1 MTGAVCVIVAAHNAA
16 ATIGMA
22 ITSALA
28 QSEVK
33 EVIVVDDASTD
44 ATGTEALRAGG
55 NDPRLVLMRQDRNIG
70 PAAARNLAISRS
82 TSPYIAVLD
91 ADDHLLQGRFA
102 HLLARPDWDLTAD
115 NIAFVADTDSAGI
128 PLDESGHGR
137 AQTLDLASFV
147 RGNITGIG
155 PGRIELGFLKPLMRR
170 DFLVAHNLAYDP
182 GLRLGE
188 DYDLY
193 VRALQKGA
201 RFLMS
206 RRVGYVA
213 RVRENSLSR
222 QHGTADLRALL
233 DACDGHIAATAATA
247 PATLSALNA
256 HRRQLRARVLLR
268 VFLDRKAEAGIA
280 AALGFALGPPTN
292 LPPIAV
298 GVLADKIRA
307 IRGIRPVDVVG
318 HSLLPLI
325 D

>member
-1 MTGAVCVIVAAHNAA
+1 MTGAVGVIVAAHNAA

-28 QSEVK
+28 QSEVN

-44 ATGTEALRAGG
+44 ATGTAALRAGG
-55 NDPRLVLMRQDRNIG
+55 NDPRLVVMRQDRNIG
-70 PAAARNLAISRS
+70 PAAARNLAISQS
-82 TSPYIAVLD
+82 SSPYIAVLD
-91 ADDHLLQGRFA
+91 ADDHLLRGRFA
-102 HLLARPDWDLTAD
+102 HLLARPDWDMTAD
-115 NIAFVADTDSAGI
+115 NIAFVADTDTAGI
-128 PLDESGHGR
+128 PLDESDHGR

-147 RGNITGIG
+147 RGNITGNG

-233 DACDGHIAATAATA
+233 DACDRHIAAATA

-268 VFLDRKAEAGIA
+268 LFLDRKAEAGIA
-280 AALGFALGPPTN
+280 AALGFALRPPAN
-292 LPPIAV
+292 FAPIALC
-298 GVLADKIRA
+298 VLADKMRA
-307 IRGIRPVDVVG
+307 IRGIRPVDVIG
-318 HSLLPLI
+318 HSLFPLI